1 MLHLNNR
8 LFHSS
13 FKKEVDI
20 LLLSYNEQDISRN
33 SKEYQ
38 NIKKNKANV

>member
-8 LFHSS
+8 LFHTS

-20 LLLSYNEQDISRN
+20 LLLFYNEQDISQN
-33 SKEYQ
+33 SREYQ
-38 NIKKNKANV
+38 NIKKKKANV